1 MSDQPELSTRITYR
15 HQNYLHFLER
25 CRGIVMIVKLFFIPR
40 LCFTPTILHF
50 QDTYMLPSSHVSY
63 SKQRHSVLFLLFLFL
78 VAIYF
83 ISRCYLLFLVASAPV
98 LLLQR
103 SHRYS
108 SHTRAIEFLLHST
121 STRRNYIQIICRIF
135 VHSSLNQLPIS
146 TIFVFMTIYCLLSSV
161 STPFRSW
168 ISKITQT
175 RVYLFLIRSLF
186 AGFHF
191 FKFSDTW
198 DMDIP

>member
-1 MSDQPELSTRITYR
+1 
-15 HQNYLHFLER
+15 
-25 CRGIVMIVKLFFIPR
+25 MIVKLFFIPR

-50 QDTYMLPSSHVSY
+50 RDTYVLPSSHVSS

-98 LLLQR
+98 LLQR

-108 SHTRAIEFLLHST
+108 SHTCAIEFLLHST
-121 STRRNYIQIICRIF
+121 STRRNCIQIIYRIF
-135 VHSSLNQLPIS
+135 LHLSLNQLPIR
-146 TIFVFMTIYCLLSSV
+146 TVFVFMTIYCLLSSV
-161 STPFRSW
+161 STRFRSW
-168 ISKITQT
+168 ISKHTQT

-186 AGFHF
+186 AGFHVS
-191 FKFSDTW
+191 KFSNTW

>member
-1 MSDQPELSTRITYR
+1 MFDPELSTRITYR
-15 HQNYLHFLER
+15 HQNYLHSLER

-50 QDTYMLPSSHVSY
+50 RDTYVLPSSHVSS

-98 LLLQR
+98 LLQR

-108 SHTRAIEFLLHST
+108 SHTCAIEFLLHST
-121 STRRNYIQIICRIF
+121 STRRNCIQIIYRIF
-135 VHSSLNQLPIS
+135 LHLSLNQLSIR
-146 TIFVFMTIYCLLSSV
+146 TVFVFMTIYCLLSSV
-161 STPFRSW
+161 STRFRSW
-168 ISKITQT
+168 ISKHTQT

-186 AGFHF
+186 AGFHVS
-191 FKFSDTW
+191 KFSNTW

>member
-1 MSDQPELSTRITYR
+1 MHMCEGWTLVTSVKILEMSDQPELSTRISYKR
-15 HQNYLHFLER
+15 QNHLHSLER
-25 CRGIVMIVKLFFIPR
+25 CRGIVMIVKLLFIPR

-50 QDTYMLPSSHVSY
+50 RDTYMLLSSHVSS

-83 ISRCYLLFLVASAPV
+83 ISRCYLLFLVASVPV

-108 SHTRAIEFLLHST
+108 SHTRSIEFLLHST

-135 VHSSLNQLPIS
+135 VHLSLHQLPIR
-146 TIFVFMTIYCLLSSV
+146 TAFVFMTIYCLFQHHLGV
-161 STPFRSW
+161 EFQ
-168 ISKITQT
+168 KILR
-175 RVYLFLIRSLF
+175 RVFIYF
-186 AGFHF
+186 
-191 FKFSDTW
+191 
-198 DMDIP
+198 